1 MRRKKKEV
9 PKEEGAPEKKEKQ
22 EKEVKKESREIK
34 KEKKPVAKSYNGPL
48 LGVLAIVAILII
60 AGAIVL
66 VQNNGG
72 KGTAYVA
79 PNVAANKLTTWL
91 KNYFAARGL
100 PIEAKVVGV
109 KDLGTVYEVNLL
121 LSAQGKTQPV
131 TYYVSKDAKYF
142 FPIGIEMKPIGKVEL
157 SKPPKSK
164 KPNVELFVMSYC
176 PYGVQMEKALI
187 PVLNLLGN
195 KINFSLH
202 FVNYAM
208 HGPQEVWENA
218 RQYCIQKLF
227 GREVLLKYL
236 DCFDKT
242 NVSGITSASEYYKKL
257 EEASKNC
264 IKELNI
270 DENKLNACVEELNK
284 EYNLWEIVN
293 NRATWISGRFPP
305 FPVEDN
311 LNAKYGVQGS
321 PTLIINGVK
330 VNVVRSP
337 EALKEAI
344 CSAFE
349 NPPAECNQTLS
360 SQQTS
365 PGFGEGTGSS
375 SAGQC
380 G

>member
-1 MRRKKKEV
+1 MRKKKGEKS
-9 PKEEGAPEKKEKQ
+9 KEEPRKKETVKQKTEKNEGVKGAKKEKGKAGTKYGNQ
-22 EKEVKKESREIK
+22 LI
-34 KEKKPVAKSYNGPL
+34 
-48 LGVLAIVAILII
+48 GVLVVVAILAI
-60 AGAIVL
+60 AAVIVAVQGAG
-66 VQNNGG
+66 NGG
-72 KGTAYVA
+72 TTYLA
-79 PNVAANKLTTWL
+79 PNVAANKLANWI
-91 KNYFAARGL
+91 KDYFTARGL

-131 TYYVSKDAKYF
+131 TYYVSKDGKYF
-142 FPIGIEMKPIGKVEL
+142 FPIGIEMKPVGKVEL
-157 SKPPKSK
+157 SKPPKTD
-164 KPNVELFVMSYC
+164 KPSVELFVMSYC

-195 KINFSLH
+195 KVSFSLH

-242 NVSGITSASEYYKKL
+242 DVSGINNASDYFKKL
-257 EEASKNC
+257 EEASEEC
-264 IKELNI
+264 IKKLGI
-270 DENKLNACVEELNK
+270 DENKLNACIEELNK
-284 EYNLWEIVN
+284 EYNLWEIVH
-293 NRATWISGRFPP
+293 NRSTWISGRFPP
-305 FPVEDN
+305 FPVENN
-311 LNAKYGVQGS
+311 LNKKYGVQGS
-321 PTLIINGVK
+321 PTLVINGVK
-330 VNVVRSP
+330 VSVARSP

-344 CSAFE
+344 CSAFT
-349 NPPAECNQTLS
+349 NPPAECNETLS

-375 SAGQC
+375 STGQC